1 MNIVTGSGKNRD
13 VFTMPHAIIVKQSP
27 KSQQKQALALI
38 CSMLSIPLEAKNVT
52 SAK

>member
-1 MNIVTGSGKNRD
+1 MDIITGSGKNRD

-38 CSMLSIPLEAKNVT
+38 CSMLKIPMEVKNAT